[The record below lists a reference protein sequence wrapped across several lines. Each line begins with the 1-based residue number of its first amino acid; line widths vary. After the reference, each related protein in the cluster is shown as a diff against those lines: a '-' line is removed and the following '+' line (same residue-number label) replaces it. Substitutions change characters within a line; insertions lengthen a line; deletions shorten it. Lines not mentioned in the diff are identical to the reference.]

1 MAQEKV
7 KVTMSDGTYR
17 IIPVDNIDNVR
28 RVMGY
33 NIQSIENY
41 STTKTII
48 SKEKNVKKD
57 SDSLL
62 KKDKNEVELI
72 KKKEKLIEAG
82 FEYNDALREY
92 SKGKMSITIEK
103 LLVIKPMQL
112 GKLIKSRT
120 N

>member
-1 MAQEKV
+1 MKLYIPKFKIMAQEKV

-48 SKEKNVKKD
+48 SKEKNVKILPVD
-57 SDSLL
+57 SEHSAIFQCLASRSFHNA
-62 KKDKNEVELI
+62 KKPI
-72 KKKEKLIEAG
+72 AKERGVFLNQ
-82 FEYNDALREY
+82 FL
-92 SKGKMSITIEK
+92 S
-103 LLVIKPMQL
+103 P
-112 GKLIKSRT
+112 
-120 N
+120 